1 MHLLGIYTELQSSLF
16 PPDEIDFI
24 GRFENLEEDF
34 HYICEKIGLS
44 NIKLPHENI
53 TRHKHYIKYYD
64 DETRGIVAEIY
75 VKDIKFFNYKF
86 GQNHLNRKY
95 SFFQGRFR

>member
-1 MHLLGIYTELQSSLF
+1 MQSSLF

-34 HYICEKIGLS
+34 QYICEKIGLS

-53 TRHKHYIKYYD
+53 TRHKHYTKYYNN
-64 DETRGIVAEIY
+64 ETREIVAEIY
-75 VKDIKFFNYKF
+75 AKDIKNF
-86 GQNHLNRKY
+86 GYNFD
-95 SFFQGRFR
+95 S